1 MLHQRPLG
9 DAMRTYLIWAGAVV
23 LTLTGCG
30 NGSRILADEAES
42 HFRTHQVGYDQIV
55 ALVDECR
62 PARTGSSYR
71 RVWADGSSNEGLRC
85 FRGTSDV
92 GTLEQALKETGA
104 VAVHYMTNDGPEAHS
119 PGGFLNSVEI
129 TVFSS
134 GIATSGTSIDFVY
147 SPVTMTKAPPDYRE
161 GDYTITRRL
170 VGTPPYHWYWEQG
183 SN

>member
-1 MLHQRPLG
+1 
-9 DAMRTYLIWAGAVV
+9 MRTYLIWAGAVV

-30 NGSRILADEAES
+30 NGSRISADEAES
-42 HFRTHQVGYDQIV
+42 HFRTHQVGYGQIV

-62 PARTGSSYR
+62 PARTGSSYK
-71 RVWADGSSNEGLRC
+71 RVWADRSSSEGLHC
-85 FRGTSDV
+85 FRGTSDI

-104 VAVHYMTNDGPEAHS
+104 VAVHYMTDDGPEAYS
-119 PGGFLNSVEI
+119 PGGSLNSVEI
-129 TVFSS
+129 NVFSS

-147 SPVTMTKAPPDYRE
+147 SPEAMTNAPPDYRD
-161 GDYTITRRL
+161 GDYTITRQL